1 MGYISCFSKIV
12 CLLCLVGCR
21 QQEPTVTFVFAGD
34 LMPDRGIRNAIEKKG
49 IEPLFQHLPYDF
61 NAVDYAVANMECAV
75 CDSSIE
81 KENKKFAFRANPEW
95 MGGIRK
101 HGINIV
107 SLANNHSSDYGDRG
121 LLQTLDCIRKSDM
134 YAIGANKNRAWAG
147 VPLLISKG
155 KIKVALFSSSLLKS
169 DSRYMCH
176 ASVAE
181 LEKRIRIYKANHPCT
196 VMILLLHW
204 GVEGKEKPE
213 NEQVQNAHS
222 LINAGVDVIVGTH
235 PHVVQP
241 IEQYKK
247 GLILYSLGNFIFDNQ
262 HSPENT
268 GMMARIK
275 IGQGSVVVM
284 DTATYK
290 IYTGYGH

>member
-1 MGYISCFSKIV
+1 VKRYGLILFLFCFMGCKQKPT
-12 CLLCLVGCR
+12 LTLV
-21 QQEPTVTFVFAGD
+21 FVGD
-34 LMPDRGIRNAIEKKG
+34 LMPDRGIRKAIEQKG
-49 IEPLFQHLPYDF
+49 IEPLFQNLPYDL

-95 MGGIRK
+95 LPEFQK
-101 HGINIV
+101 HGISIV
-107 SLANNHSSDYGDRG
+107 SLANNHSNDCGESG
-121 LLQTLDCIRKSDM
+121 LLQTLVNVRRADM
-134 YAIGANKNRAWAG
+134 YAVGASANQAWEGA
-147 VPLLISKG
+147 PLLISKG
-155 KIKVALFSSSLLKS
+155 KIRIALFASSLLKS
-169 DSRYMCH
+169 DSWYMYH
-176 ASVAE
+176 ASVGK
-181 LEKRIRIYKANHPCT
+181 LEKHIRIYKANHPGT
-196 VMILLLHW
+196 VIILLLHW

-222 LINAGVDVIVGTH
+222 LINAGVDVLVGSH

-241 IEQYKK
+241 MEQYKK
-247 GLILYSLGNFIFDNQ
+247 GLIFYSLGNFIFDNQ

-284 DTATYK
+284 DTVTYK
-290 IYTGYGH
+290 IYTGYGHK